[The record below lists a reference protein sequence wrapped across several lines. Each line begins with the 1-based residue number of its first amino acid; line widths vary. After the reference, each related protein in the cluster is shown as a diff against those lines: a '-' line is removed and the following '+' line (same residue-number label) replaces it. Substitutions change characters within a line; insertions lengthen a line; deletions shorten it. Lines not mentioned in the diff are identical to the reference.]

1 MTNKLAHN
9 KQLIFFFLLQ
19 MFATIIYAEQK
30 AFFVK
35 LSPSII
41 LFDEISIKDDQATKD
56 GITKF
61 LKNYTKS
68 NFFYSISFGSGIK
81 INENISIG
89 IDGSFFPHGYATL
102 YNNQDISV
110 LTNFITLPDKTQK
123 ILKDSQ
129 NFIFNNTYSVF
140 LSLNYYFPLS
150 NKITPFIGGK
160 IGYVNGKL
168 GMDPEFYDNK
178 EKIATENNITYARN
192 LTSEKLLI
200 ERIKFAQLAFG
211 GEIGCSFDFKNNI
224 LFDIIYEIQRFKF
237 ENIIDNVVSTTAANS
252 TITSDGFKD
261 YILLH
266 KFSVGLRFLL

>member
-1 MTNKLAHN
+1 
-9 KQLIFFFLLQ
+9 
-19 MFATIIYAEQK
+19 MFATIIHAEQK

-68 NFFYSISFGSGIK
+68 NFFYSINLGSGIK

-89 IDGSFFPHGYATL
+89 IDGSFFPHGYTTL
-102 YNNQDISV
+102 YNNQNISA
-110 LTNFITLPDKTQK
+110 LTEFLTLPDKTQK

-140 LSLNYYFPLS
+140 LSLNYYFSLS
-150 NKITPFIGGK
+150 HKITPFIGGK

-178 EKIATENNITYARN
+178 EKIATENNITYTRN
-192 LTSEKLLI
+192 QASEKLLI

-211 GEIGCSFDFKNNI
+211 GEIGCSFDLKRNI

-237 ENIIDNVVSTTAANS
+237 ENIIDNIVSTTAANS